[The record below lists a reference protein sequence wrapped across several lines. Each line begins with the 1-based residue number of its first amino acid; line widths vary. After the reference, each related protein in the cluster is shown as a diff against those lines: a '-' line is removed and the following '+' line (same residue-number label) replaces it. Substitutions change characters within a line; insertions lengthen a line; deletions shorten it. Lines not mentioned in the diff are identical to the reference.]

1 MKASGMQP
9 FQKRKNSHFHSIVG
23 RGLNKVGN
31 QESRNSDYK
40 KRNFQQSF
48 ELVMKLK
55 DIDVKKTDLNIN
67 EVVFLPNKLSE
78 LARVCVF
85 ASGDNAVRAQ
95 RAGADRVIEN
105 AELDRLASEK
115 RAAKKLAREYQFFLA
130 DTSLM
135 PKIGR
140 VLGPYLGPKGRM
152 PTPVPPN
159 APLEAMLNRYRT
171 AIRIKSR
178 GSLSVA
184 GKVGDESLDD
194 SQVADNA
201 IAVISQVERKLP
213 NGEKNIQSMT
223 VKKTMGK
230 LVKSKI
236 EEE

>member
-1 MKASGMQP
+1 MVSKNQIEQQISKA
-9 FQKRKNSHFHSIVG
+9 
-23 RGLNKVGN
+23 
-31 QESRNSDYK
+31 RNADYS

-48 ELVMKLK
+48 ELILKLK
-55 DIDVKKTDLNIN
+55 DVDVKKTDLNIN

-78 LARVCVF
+78 LAKVCVF
-85 ASGDNAVRAQ
+85 AAGDNAVRAQ
-95 RAGADRVIEN
+95 RAGADKVIEN

-152 PTPVPPN
+152 PTPVPQN
-159 APLEAMLNRYRT
+159 APLEAMLSRYRT
-171 AIRIKSR
+171 AVRIKSR

-194 SQVADNA
+194 SKVADNA
-201 IAVISQVERKLP
+201 MAVITQVERKLP

-230 LVKSKI
+230 LVKSKL

>member
-1 MKASGMQP
+1 MVSKNQIEQQISKA
-9 FQKRKNSHFHSIVG
+9 
-23 RGLNKVGN
+23 
-31 QESRNSDYK
+31 RNADYS

-48 ELVMKLK
+48 ELILKLK
-55 DIDVKKTDLNIN
+55 DVDVKKTDLNIN

-78 LARVCVF
+78 LAKVCVF
-85 ASGDNAVRAQ
+85 AAGDNAVRAQ
-95 RAGADRVIEN
+95 RAGADKVIEN

-152 PTPVPPN
+152 PTPVPQN
-159 APLEAMLNRYRT
+159 APLEAMLSRYRT
-171 AIRIKSR
+171 AVRVKSR

-194 SQVADNA
+194 SKVADNA
-201 IAVISQVERKLP
+201 MAVITQVERKLP

-230 LVKSKI
+230 LVKSKL

>member
-1 MKASGMQP
+1 MVSKNQIVQQINKA
-9 FQKRKNSHFHSIVG
+9 
-23 RGLNKVGN
+23 
-31 QESRNSDYK
+31 RNGDYG

-48 ELVMKLK
+48 ELILKLK

-67 EVVFLPNKLSE
+67 EIVFLPNKLSS
-78 LARVCVF
+78 LAKVCVF

-95 RAGADRVIEN
+95 RAGADRVIETN
-105 AELDRLASEK
+105 ELDRLASEK

-140 VLGPYLGPKGRM
+140 VLGTYLGPKGRM

-159 APLEAMLNRYRT
+159 APLEAMLGRYRT

-184 GKVGDESLDD
+184 SKVGDESLDD
-194 SQVADNA
+194 SKVADNA
-201 IAVISQVERKLP
+201 LAVIAQVEKKLP
-213 NGEKNIQSMT
+213 NGEKNIQTMT

-230 LVKSKI
+230 QVKSKV